1 MSIKL
6 SARVQAVKPS
16 ATLAI
21 TARAKALRAEGKD
34 VIGLG
39 AGEPDFD
46 TPDHIK
52 EAAIRAIHDGFT
64 KYTAVD
70 GTPSLKQA
78 VVDKFQRENGLTYT
92 LDQILVSCGGKQSFF
107 NLAQAI
113 LDPGDEVVI
122 PAPYWVSYPD
132 MALLAGGAPVLVH
145 AGAEQRFK
153 ITPAQLKA
161 AMTDQTRLVVIN
173 SPSNPTG
180 MAYSADEL
188 AALGEVLRDF
198 PRAVIATDDM
208 YEHIRWATSPSSTS
222 STSARTSAP
231 RTLVL
236 NGVSKA
242 YSMTGWRI
250 GYAAGP
256 AEVIKAMKKVQS
268 QSTSNPTSISQVAA
282 EAALNGPQDCIGTM
296 LKAFKERHDFVVE
309 RLNRIP
315 GVECLP
321 TDGTFYV
328 FPGCRGMIERIAG
341 VNNDLELAEYL
352 IERAG
357 RRPGARLR
365 LRAGGP
371 CVRISIATS
380 RATNLEKAPG
390 LTLCDTGDTSNKR
403 GVIVS
408 NIGRVRVSDYASSG
422 GALSC
427 P

>member
-1 MSIKL
+1 MSIRL

-21 TARAKALRAEGKD
+21 TARAKALRAAGKD

-46 TPDHIK
+46 TPNHIK
-52 EAAIRAIHDGFT
+52 EAAIKAIRDGFT

-70 GTPSLKQA
+70 GTPELKQA
-78 VVDKFQRENGLTYT
+78 VIAKFRRDNGFEFKPDL
-92 LDQILVSCGGKQSFF
+92 ILVSCGGKQSFY

-122 PAPYWVSYPD
+122 PTPYWVSYPD

-145 AGAEQRFK
+145 AGADQRFK

-161 AMTDQTRLVVIN
+161 ATTEKTKLVVIN

-180 MAYSADEL
+180 MAYTREEL
-188 AALGEVLRDF
+188 AALGEVLREA
-198 PRAVIATDDM
+198 PRALIATDDI
-208 YEHIRWATSPSSTS
+208 YEHILWTTEPFVNILNVCPDL
-222 STSARTSAP
+222 AP
-231 RTLVL
+231 RTMVL

-250 GYAAGP
+250 GYAGGP
-256 AEVIKAMKKVQS
+256 EEVIRAMKKVQS
-268 QSTSNPTSISQVAA
+268 QSTSNATSISQVAA
-282 EAALNGPQDCIGTM
+282 QAALEGPQDCIETM
-296 LKAFKERHDFVVE
+296 RTAFKQRHDYVVE

-315 GVECLP
+315 GVQCLP

-328 FPGCRGMIERIAG
+328 FPKVHGMIDALRS
-341 VNNDLELAEYL
+341 VSNDLELAEFL

-357 RRPGARLR
+357 VALVPGSAFGL
-365 LRAGGP
+365 AGY
-371 CVRISIATS
+371 VRISIATS
-380 RATNLEKAPG
+380 QANLEQA
-390 LTLCDTGDTSNKR
+390 LDR
-403 GVIVS
+403 IE
-408 NIGRVRVSDYASSG
+408 
-422 GALSC
+422 GALG
-427 P
+427 